1 MGLVSESG
9 AIKVP
14 DSDDTG
20 PISFDNSDEAGLPV
34 PPPSPSRVVLAASFL
49 VAFAVAAS
57 LLVLIG
63 HFAFQAPRSLSPFDA
78 LERTEPGEVIT
89 SPLVVNGGGIY
100 EKVAADAALNPAKGR
115 DYLFFIWFKL
125 RRVPRVGEYLGLA
138 GKFDVNIKHRPG
150 FAITLEGAPDGV
162 RPRVYWNS
170 EARNG
175 VWYSFSS
182 SYLTRKQW
190 YLLAISFSK
199 DTFLSAHLTS
209 AGAGEPA
216 ALLGGHRIEPE
227 TIPASDAEIQV
238 GSYGTSRFR
247 GQIGPF
253 GVLSGEKLSKEL
265 PGLLAAM
272 QANPA
277 GIPDEIPRNVIQL
290 WASPH
295 RDMGPHALAITPGLG
310 PSKEVRPAP
319 EKKVAPKLTGKTK
332 PAAKKTRHIRKRK

>member
-1 MGLVSESG
+1 MSESG

-20 PISFDNSDEAGLPV
+20 PISFDISDDRAASISSPV
-34 PPPSPSRVVLAASFL
+34 PSRLVLATSFL
-49 VAFAVAAS
+49 SAFAIAAC
-57 LLVLIG
+57 LLILIG
-63 HFAFQAPRSLSPFDA
+63 HFAFHAPRSLSPFDPVEPTA
-78 LERTEPGEVIT
+78 PGEAIA
-89 SPLVVNGGGIY
+89 SPFVVNASGIY
-100 EKVAADAALNPAKGR
+100 EKVAADAALNPTKGK
-115 DYLFFIWFKL
+115 DYVFFIWFKL
-125 RRVPRVGEYLGLA
+125 RKAPRVGEYLGLA
-138 GKFDVNIKHRPG
+138 GKFDVTQKHRPG

-182 SYLTRKQW
+182 SYFSRKQW

-209 AGAGEPA
+209 AGTAEPIS
-216 ALLGGHRIEPE
+216 LLGGHRIEPE
-227 TIPASDAEIQV
+227 TIPASNADIQV
-238 GSYGTSRFR
+238 GSYGSSKFR

-265 PGLLAAM
+265 PEYLAAM

-277 GIPDEIPRNVIQL
+277 GIPDEIPNKVVQL

-295 RDMGPHALAITPGLG
+295 RDLGPHALAVTPGSG
-310 PSKEVRPAP
+310 PSEEVRPAP
-319 EKKVAPKLTGKTK
+319 EKKVAPKAAVKKT
-332 PAAKKTRHIRKRK
+332 PAKKKTPHIRKRR